1 MGTSK
6 TTCQKPEQL
15 KGTPQD
21 CTPEQ
26 VKKCHGADKKHS
38 CASAK
43 QKQRPRSE
51 TRRPSNPPV

>member
-26 VKKCHGADKKHS
+26 VKKCHGADKKHP
-38 CASAK
+38 CAPAK
-43 QKQRPRSE
+43 QKQ
-51 TRRPSNPPV
+51 